1 MVSPDPPP
9 DPQSW
14 SSRRPRGGVPFG
26 TYGFAFAGTNAYALG
41 NRGIL
46 ELDISQPRNVV
57 LLGEAER
64 TLQR

>member
-1 MVSPDPPP
+1 VVVTEA
-9 DPQSW
+9 Q
-14 SSRRPRGGVPFG
+14 RRGTFG

-46 ELDISQPRNVV
+46 ELDIYQPRNVV